1 MPIRQLIFDLDETL
15 YPRGTG
21 IMPAI
26 SVRIRRYI
34 TEVYGLSPAEADAL
48 ALHYFHEYGTS
59 MRGLYLNYQ
68 LDTERFLRYVHDF
81 PLDTLL
87 DANPALDA
95 LLSAIP
101 LPKAIFTNASQM
113 HAVRILDRLGV
124 REHFSQIVDVKAVGF
139 VSKPDLRA
147 YRACVQLLGVSP
159 DTCVLIEDTGR
170 NLPPAAALGMTTVL
184 VDGDPAAPADYRI
197 ANILQFPLV
206 LTEICRQ
213 RGCASPQAASAW
225 LPQVEV

>member
-26 SVRIRRYI
+26 GTRIRRYI
-34 TEVYGLSPAEADAL
+34 ADVYHLTPAEADAL
-48 ALHYFHEYGTS
+48 ALRYFREYGTS
-59 MRGLYLNYQ
+59 MRGLYLHHD

-81 PLDTLL
+81 PLDNLL

-95 LLSAIP
+95 MLGAIP

-113 HAVRILDRLGV
+113 HAVRILDRLGIC
-124 REHFSQIVDVKAVGF
+124 EHFSQIVDVKAVGF
-139 VSKPDLRA
+139 ISKPDLRA
-147 YRACVQLLGVSP
+147 YTACAQLLGVQP

-170 NLPPAAALGMTTVL
+170 NLPPAAALGMVTVL
-184 VDGDPAAPADYRI
+184 VDGDPAVPADYRI
-197 ANILQFPLV
+197 ATILDLPAV
-206 LTEICRQ
+206 LAQICEQ
-213 RGCASPQAASAW
+213 RGCAVPEQAPLPLSPQ
-225 LPQVEV
+225 L